1 VIADRSSD
9 HDPVALRQ
17 FLVELLAQQPASGD
31 SSKSA
36 GLERLCRS
44 LVADVELSGVTIT
57 LMVAD
62 GSQALAAASDLRI
75 AALDGVQFDVGEG
88 PSREAYAEGRPVLV
102 PDLAASYG
110 RWPGFLSASQAHD
123 VAGVHAFPLQQG
135 AVRLGVLTC
144 YSAVVVP
151 LSRQEMSTCAIYA
164 EVATRYLIEDDAGGD
179 PGPAQ
184 RDFLEKDVQIRT
196 EVYQAQGM
204 IMVELR
210 VGLAEALVRMR
221 AVAFADG
228 ISLNQLAIDVVAGRR
243 RLADDTTAEVAD
255 PDVPDA

>member
-1 VIADRSSD
+1 MIADRSSD
-9 HDPVALRQ
+9 HDPVALRRL
-17 FLVELLAQQPASGD
+17 LVELLAQQPAPGH
-31 SSKSA
+31 SSKAA

-62 GSQALAAASDLRI
+62 GSQALAAASDPRI
-75 AALDGVQFDVGEG
+75 AALDAVQFDVGEG
-88 PSREAYAEGRPVLV
+88 PSREAYAGGRPVLV

-110 RWPGFLSASQAHD
+110 RWPGFLSASQTHD
-123 VAGVHAFPLQQG
+123 VAGVHAFPLQEG

-144 YSAVVVP
+144 YSAVVLP
-151 LSRQEMSTCAIYA
+151 LSRQEISVCAIYA
-164 EVATRYLIEDDAGGD
+164 EIATRYLIQGDADGD

-184 RDFLEKDVQIRT
+184 RDFLERDVQIRT

-204 IMVELR
+204 VMVELR
-210 VGLAEALVRMR
+210 VSLAEALVRMR
-221 AVAFADG
+221 AMAFAAG
-228 ISLNQLAIDVVAGRR
+228 ISLNQLAIDIVTGRR
-243 RLADDTTAEVAD
+243 LIADPTAEVAD